1 MLSPI
6 FFCKYCNDE
15 FDLIE
20 GNSDREFCSTDCE
33 DKYEEEMDKVYQDDD
48 WETAQQWEDYCAI
61 YNEGFGRKVL

>member
-33 DKYEEEMDKVYQDDD
+33 EKYE
-48 WETAQQWEDYCAI
+48 
-61 YNEGFGRKVL
+61 